1 MAHYT
6 ISQLAG
12 LFDLSRSTLL
22 YYHRCG
28 LLVPSGRSR
37 ANYRLYS
44 ESDRERMERI
54 QSYRALGLS
63 LSRIATLLDGHRGE
77 PFERLLEERL
87 EELERDIRQLRRQ
100 QAVIVALLRERG
112 TQPENAPMDKAAW
125 TELMRAS
132 GLDDQAMHQWH
143 IEFERSSPSAHRDFL
158 ASLGLDDK
166 DINRIRHWS
175 GMVE

>member
-12 LFDLSRSTLL
+12 LFGLSRSTLL

-44 ESDRERMERI
+44 ESDRERMDRI

-63 LSRIATLLDGHRGE
+63 LSRIASLLDNRRGE

-87 EELERDIRQLRRQ
+87 QELDRDIRQLRTQ
-100 QAVIVALLRERG
+100 QSVIVDLLRERG
-112 TQPENAPMDKAAW
+112 KHPDNAPMDKAAW
-125 TELMRAS
+125 TDLMRAS

-143 IEFERSSPSAHRDFL
+143 IEFERTSPSAHRDFL
-158 ASLGLDDK
+158 ASLGLDDSEI
-166 DINRIRHWS
+166 DRIRRWS
-175 GMVE
+175 GMTE